1 MVTIVALLSTESPL
15 NLPATKE
22 RREEAEAAHRK
33 FAANEGDL
41 VTLLAIWKAFKAG
54 SCSQAWCRE
63 HFLVGRHLNF
73 AADIRKQLV
82 GLCRSA
88 EISMESSRDLDN
100 VRKALAHGLFMNV
113 AQLTTEG
120 HWVALD
126 SGQKCHIHPQSV
138 LFRSKPEVVVYT
150 EMVHTSKTYL
160 KVSFLLASYSK
171 FKMFIFIRAAP
182 SWMSA
187 GYISSSRTTSA
198 LTELSRSSL
207 GTFHSS
213 HNLWV

>member
-1 MVTIVALLSTESPL
+1 M
-15 NLPATKE
+15 
-22 RREEAEAAHRK
+22 
-33 FAANEGDL
+33 
-41 VTLLAIWKAFKAG
+41 LAIWKAYKSG
-54 SCSQAWCRE
+54 SGSQAWCRE
-63 HFLVGRHLNF
+63 HFLVGRHLTF
-73 AADIRKQLV
+73 AAEIRKQLV
-82 GLCRSA
+82 GLCRGA

-160 KVSFLLASYSK
+160 KVSSASCLKCHHLIFSFLPGLHLSGRQLVASV
-171 FKMFIFIRAAP
+171 P
-182 SWMSA
+182 A
-187 GYISSSRTTSA
+187 G
-198 LTELSRSSL
+198 LLP
-207 GTFHSS
+207 HSQ
-213 HNLWV
+213 NKVERLMYLWRLY

>member
-33 FAANEGDL
+33 FGANEGDL

-54 SCSQAWCRE
+54 PGSQAWCRE
-63 HFLVGRHLNF
+63 HFLILRHLTF
-73 AADIRKQLV
+73 AAEVRKQVV
-82 GLCRSA
+82 GLCRNA
-88 EISMESSRDLDN
+88 EIAMESSRDMDN

-138 LFRSKPEVVVYT
+138 LFRTKPEVVVYT

-160 KVSFLLASYSK
+160 KVLMVAKKILL
-171 FKMFIFIRAAP
+171 
-182 SWMSA
+182 
-187 GYISSSRTTSA
+187 
-198 LTELSRSSL
+198 
-207 GTFHSS
+207 
-213 HNLWV
+213 